1 MKTSTHI
8 KNARQITTHFPKL
21 SNHLQWLTRS
31 PGSGESPL
39 TPSVSPTLCCPA
51 SPPPPPP
58 APPNRESPPGRH
70 TAAQLH
76 TRSVLTG
83 LGFRVG
89 TSACAPRPISDLQS
103 ALVGPSWA
111 SSDIAEQG
119 NTCTSR
125 PTALAPLGQDHIP
138 PSPSSSHANRCPL
151 RSLLSAALF
160 TSR

>member
-58 APPNRESPPGRH
+58 APPDREYHQAGAQPPSFIRG
-70 TAAQLH
+70 QSLLVWD
-76 TRSVLTG
+76 SVLVHPPAHQDLLVTCSQHSWG
-83 LGFRVG
+83 LRGRPQTSQSRG
-89 TSACAPRPISDLQS
+89 TRAHPDPPPWLRWDR
-103 ALVGPSWA
+103 
-111 SSDIAEQG
+111 
-119 NTCTSR
+119 TTSR
-125 PTALAPLGQDHIP
+125 L
-138 PSPSSSHANRCPL
+138 L
-151 RSLLSAALF
+151 RPAHTQTGVLF
-160 TSR
+160 VVY